1 MPVENDDFW
10 VNFDSKI
17 ADEYSKKDW
26 AKGTTPIQ
34 DFDPTVD
41 KTRMILNL
49 LFVIDTSGSMRGQRM
64 GMVNYAMEN
73 IIKELRMRDESNAV
87 IKIGILRFSETA
99 EWVTPQPIALDD
111 YEFTQL
117 VAEPW
122 LTNYGPAFDAL
133 GEKLSRKAF
142 MDPNLGEYFAPVIL
156 FVTDGELTDINEY
169 PIALQR
175 LRHNGWF
182 RQSAKYAIAVGD
194 DARSKEVINIFSD
207 FVDDINNLR
216 YADEGEALCSLIQYV
231 AINASKIQTS
241 MLSSSGTNMGSSLF
255 SEKDNNLFSSML
267 K

>member
-1 MPVENDDFW
+1 M
-10 VNFDSKI
+10 
-17 ADEYSKKDW
+17 
-26 AKGTTPIQ
+26 
-34 DFDPTVD
+34 
-41 KTRMILNL
+41 
-49 LFVIDTSGSMRGQRM
+49 
-64 GMVNYAMEN
+64 
-73 IIKELRMRDESNAV
+73 
-87 IKIGILRFSETA
+87 
-99 EWVTPQPIALDD
+99 
-111 YEFTQL
+111 
-117 VAEPW
+117 AEPW

-156 FVTDGELTDINEY
+156 FVTDGEPTDINEY

-175 LRHNGWF
+175 LRRNGWF
-182 RQSAKYAIAVGD
+182 KQSAKYAIAVGD
-194 DARSKEVINIFSD
+194 DARSKEVINIFSE